1 MTDES
6 ISVTVGEGVVTVKRK
21 GTRAVAVANVLG
33 SVLRDGFE
41 VICLDRLVHQFYESS
56 LGDWRGGGAVTTM
69 LYRPAGP
76 LPPGM

>member
-6 ISVTVGEGVVTVKRK
+6 ILVTVGEGVVTVKRK

-33 SVLRDGFE
+33 SFLRDGFE

-56 LGDWRGGGAVTTM
+56 LGDWRVGGAVTTM

-76 LPPGM
+76 LPSGM

>member
-1 MTDES
+1 MTDET
-6 ISVTVGEGVVTVKRK
+6 ISVTVGDGVVTVKRK

-56 LGDWRGGGAVTTM
+56 LGDWRVGGAVTTM

-76 LPPGM
+76 MPSGM